1 MLLCYAHICMGMDTA
16 MLRTES
22 DAAEYQ
28 PTNRLVRKKC
38 ENTTTT
44 MTMQSSVVWRG
55 PMLRQRRQRV
65 QYVVTAFLQKGII
78 SMRQGKF

>member
-1 MLLCYAHICMGMDTA
+1 MGMDTA
-16 MLRTES
+16 MLTTDG

-38 ENTTTT
+38 ENTTT